1 VFPQARQAAE
11 KALHADAGLSEA
23 VVSLAFVEWVHGW
36 NFQKADVL
44 FRQAIDLNPNYAL
57 AHHWYSYFL
66 VSMKRH
72 DEAIAEIKKAR
83 ELEGPLSLSV
93 NTDIGEIYSWAGHY
107 GEAEQYLQNVLQIEP
122 NYAVAHSV
130 LAINLLKQDRVADA
144 VVELEKARVL
154 ENAPRILSVL
164 GYAYAVVG
172 ESAKARKLIGELNVL
187 AKQRYVSPFSTAI
200 VHVGLG
206 ENDEA
211 ISLLDLAYQERS
223 DTMAILKIYPLLD
236 PIRSDPRF
244 MELEKRV
251 SYNP

>member
-1 VFPQARQAAE
+1 
-11 KALHADAGLSEA
+11 
-23 VVSLAFVEWVHGW
+23 
-36 NFQKADVL
+36 
-44 FRQAIDLNPNYAL
+44 
-57 AHHWYSYFL
+57 
-66 VSMKRH
+66 
-72 DEAIAEIKKAR
+72 
-83 ELEGPLSLSV
+83 
-93 NTDIGEIYSWAGHY
+93 
-107 GEAEQYLQNVLQIEP
+107 
-122 NYAVAHSV
+122 
-130 LAINLLKQDRVADA
+130 
-144 VVELEKARVL
+144 
-154 ENAPRILSVL
+154 VL